1 MKPANTGGIR
11 TLQDLLDRCRV
22 DEETG
27 CMVIDACRRK
37 GTYTVW
43 LPELGSPVALPK
55 ALKHLMGKPLQDG
68 QRWVPRCGHTGCCN
82 PAHRFIGTRADL
94 MRILRPTL
102 DPLHRARIA
111 EAHRAR
117 EGSLYSAELRAEII
131 ASDESAATIGARIG
145 MDQSHVHRIRRGE
158 AWRQAAP
165 AASVFSL
172 GASR

>member
-1 MKPANTGGIR
+1 MKAANTGGIR
-11 TLQDLLDRCRV
+11 TLQDLLGRCRL

-27 CMVIDACRRK
+27 CMIIEACRRK

-43 LPELGSPVALPK
+43 LPELGIPVALPK
-55 ALKHLMGKPLQDG
+55 ALKHLIGKPLQPG

-82 PAHRFIGTRADL
+82 PAHRFVGTRADL

-117 EGSLYSAELRAEII
+117 EGSLYSPELRDEII
-131 ASDESAATIGARIG
+131 ASDESLQQIAARTGLHAT
-145 MDQSHVHRIRRGE
+145 HVSRIRRGE

-165 AASVFSL
+165 AASVFNL